1 MLLRAFAAVAAIPTL
16 LAGQRADKDSL
27 NSALL
32 WRDSVSFFITP
43 PVAWSLNSVDGK
55 EEGTL
60 AVLYRRGESCQTGLA
75 VMYANMLDLP
85 NASQSALATK
95 VDSEVAV
102 WSRRAGDATITALS
116 DVTVEGHTVLL
127 RKFVSPSHGAYA
139 AVAYFWQP
147 TAAPILVLSARS
159 EAQFQRAYSDS
170 LRLVRSYG
178 AGPKILKGC

>member
-1 MLLRAFAAVAAIPTL
+1 MLLRPFAAVAVIPAL

-43 PVAWSLNSVDGK
+43 PIGWSLNSVDGK
-55 EEGTL
+55 DEGTL
-60 AVLYRRGESCQTGLA
+60 AVLYRRGESWQTGLA

-85 NASQSALATK
+85 RANQATLATK
-95 VDSEVAV
+95 VDSEVAD
-102 WSRRAGDATITALS
+102 WSRRAGDATITALA
-116 DVTVEGHTVLL
+116 DVVVEGHTVVL
-127 RKFVSPSHGAYA
+127 RKFVSPSHSAYE

-147 TAAPILVLSARS
+147 TAAPILVLSARN
-159 EAQFQRAYSDS
+159 EAEFQRAYPDF

-178 AGPKILKGC
+178 AGPKF